1 MRQNVIQM
9 WFFEFFL
16 KKVFTNHK
24 KPYIMQ
30 MKTKRNNI
38 NQENKQH
45 KTTTQQNCPFM
56 DEIGG
61 ILL

>member
-1 MRQNVIQM
+1 M
-9 WFFEFFL
+9 WFFEVFF
-16 KKVFTNHK
+16 KNVFTNHK

-45 KTTTQQNCPFM
+45 KTTTQQNCPCM

>member
-1 MRQNVIQM
+1 
-9 WFFEFFL
+9 
-16 KKVFTNHK
+16 
-24 KPYIMQ
+24 MQ

-38 NQENKQH
+38 NQGNKQH